1 MSSLSGLI
9 VTLMHLLEVSLSSVV
24 LTQNTTRGAI
34 HMFPLLAKATGSLT
48 WETFLLVATQL
59 VSVLV
64 AVLLLWTQGL
74 HCLLV
79 QLYVF

>member
-1 MSSLSGLI
+1 
-9 VTLMHLLEVSLSSVV
+9 MHLLEVNLSLVV
-24 LTQNTTRGAI
+24 LTQSTTRGAT
-34 HMFPLLAKATGSLT
+34 HMFLLLVKATGSLT
-48 WETFLLVATQL
+48 WGIFLLVATQL

-79 QLYVF
+79 QQP